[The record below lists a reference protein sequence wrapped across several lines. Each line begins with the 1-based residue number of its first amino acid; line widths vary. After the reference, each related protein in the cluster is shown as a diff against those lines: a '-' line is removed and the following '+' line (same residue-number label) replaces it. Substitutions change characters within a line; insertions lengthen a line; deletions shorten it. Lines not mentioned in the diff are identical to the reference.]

1 MNISRFEQRTLH
13 ALAKGGRII
22 IIRDDSGKVADVEC
36 YTREGWLLCDCTVEI
51 FKKLKSKKLICS
63 KNSLPYR
70 ITSEGLLA
78 VRSQSDNRCAGT
90 TAKDAIGLIARNR
103 EPRQNPPLSLLRSGG
118 FFLCP
123 GSALDSGFSSD
134 SGMRILYL

>member
-13 ALAKGGRII
+13 ALAKGG
-22 IIRDDSGKVADVEC
+22 DDSGKVADVEC

-70 ITSEGLLA
+70 ITPEGLLA
-78 VRSQSDNRCAGT
+78 VRSQSDNR
-90 TAKDAIGLIARNR
+90 
-103 EPRQNPPLSLLRSGG
+103 
-118 FFLCP
+118 
-123 GSALDSGFSSD
+123 
-134 SGMRILYL
+134 

>member
-36 YTREGWLLCDCTVEI
+36 YTREGWLLCDCTMEI

-78 VRSQSDNRCAGT
+78 VRSQSITAVAGH
-90 TAKDAIGLIARNR
+90 DGIGSSPAP
-103 EPRQNPPLSLLRSGG
+103 EPRQK
-118 FFLCP
+118 
-123 GSALDSGFSSD
+123 
-134 SGMRILYL
+134 MRLG

>member
-36 YTREGWLLCDCTVEI
+36 YTREGWLEI

-78 VRSQSDNRCAGT
+78 VRSQSDNR
-90 TAKDAIGLIARNR
+90 
-103 EPRQNPPLSLLRSGG
+103 
-118 FFLCP
+118 
-123 GSALDSGFSSD
+123 
-134 SGMRILYL
+134 

>member
-1 MNISRFEQRTLH
+1 MNISRLEQRTLH
-13 ALAKGGRII
+13 ALAKGGRIL

-70 ITSEGLLA
+70 ITPEGLLA
-78 VRSQSDNRCAGT
+78 VRSQSDNR
-90 TAKDAIGLIARNR
+90 
-103 EPRQNPPLSLLRSGG
+103 
-118 FFLCP
+118 
-123 GSALDSGFSSD
+123 
-134 SGMRILYL
+134 

>member
-70 ITSEGLLA
+70 ITPEGLLA
-78 VRSQSDNRCAGT
+78 VRSSFAEV
-90 TAKDAIGLIARNR
+90 LIQVKGY
-103 EPRQNPPLSLLRSGG
+103 PRQI
-118 FFLCP
+118 
-123 GSALDSGFSSD
+123 AQ
-134 SGMRILYL
+134 ILQ

>member
-1 MNISRFEQRTLH
+1 MESRVCYVPGIVWLSSEKRECGQKSSAEKKGMGSERKGPCAASCRLSIVRGILVNISRFEQRTLH
-13 ALAKGGRII
+13 ALAKGGRIL

-70 ITSEGLLA
+70 ITPEGLLA
-78 VRSQSDNRCAGT
+78 VRSQSDNR
-90 TAKDAIGLIARNR
+90 
-103 EPRQNPPLSLLRSGG
+103 
-118 FFLCP
+118 
-123 GSALDSGFSSD
+123 
-134 SGMRILYL
+134 

>member
-22 IIRDDSGKVADVEC
+22 IIRD
-36 YTREGWLLCDCTVEI
+36 GWLLCDCTVEI

-78 VRSQSDNRCAGT
+78 VRSQSDNR
-90 TAKDAIGLIARNR
+90 
-103 EPRQNPPLSLLRSGG
+103 
-118 FFLCP
+118 
-123 GSALDSGFSSD
+123 
-134 SGMRILYL
+134 

>member
-36 YTREGWLLCDCTVEI
+36 YTREGWLLCDCTMEI

-78 VRSQSDNRCAGT
+78 VRSQSDNR
-90 TAKDAIGLIARNR
+90 GLPDMMVLAR
-103 EPRQNPPLSLLRSGG
+103 PLRRNHGKRCDWAD
-118 FFLCP
+118 CP
-123 GSALDSGFSSD
+123 
-134 SGMRILYL
+134 

>member
-36 YTREGWLLCDCTVEI
+36 YTREGWLLCDCTME
-51 FKKLKSKKLICS
+51 ICS

-78 VRSQSDNRCAGT
+78 VRSQSDNR
-90 TAKDAIGLIARNR
+90 
-103 EPRQNPPLSLLRSGG
+103 
-118 FFLCP
+118 
-123 GSALDSGFSSD
+123 
-134 SGMRILYL
+134 

>member
-36 YTREGWLLCDCTVEI
+36 YTREGWLLCDCTMEI

-78 VRSQSDNRCAGT
+78 
-90 TAKDAIGLIARNR
+90 ARNR
-103 EPRQNPPLSLLRSGG
+103 ETRQNPPLSLPRSGG

>member
-1 MNISRFEQRTLH
+1 MERDSGWPPLCGVLSIIHCKGYSREQRTLH

-36 YTREGWLLCDCTVEI
+36 YTREGWLLCDCTMEI

-78 VRSQSDNRCAGT
+78 VRSQSDNR
-90 TAKDAIGLIARNR
+90 
-103 EPRQNPPLSLLRSGG
+103 
-118 FFLCP
+118 
-123 GSALDSGFSSD
+123 
-134 SGMRILYL
+134 